1 MEELRNQISII
12 DESMQNLFLERM
24 QIVEQVAL
32 HKKENDL
39 PIFDEIREKT
49 IIKENVDRIDVL
61 ELTDLYE
68 AFYKKVIEVSK
79 QYQERIIGK

>member
-1 MEELRNQISII
+1 MEELRNQINII

-24 QIVEQVAL
+24 QIVKQVAL

-39 PIFDEIREKT
+39 PIFDKERET
-49 IIKENVDRIDVL
+49 IILKENVDRIDNL
-61 ELTDLYE
+61 ELTDLYM
-68 AFYKKVIEVSK
+68 AFYKNVIEVSK